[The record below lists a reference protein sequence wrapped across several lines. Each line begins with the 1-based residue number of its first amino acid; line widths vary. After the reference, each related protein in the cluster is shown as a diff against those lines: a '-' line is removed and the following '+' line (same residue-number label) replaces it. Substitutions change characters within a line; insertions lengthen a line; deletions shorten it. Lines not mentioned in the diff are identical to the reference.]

1 MAFFDNEKNNVDI
14 DLFQK
19 KIIIIIIAVNVCSI
33 QEICIDEKFL

>member
-19 KIIIIIIAVNVCSI
+19 KIIIIIIAVKDI
-33 QEICIDEKFL
+33 FID